1 MWAFPPSREATTPLQ
16 TKEIRASAQAASQG
30 GLLSTKARRVGAT
43 VDTQFNRRGGD
54 ADQGD
59 AIERESAVQWKPAT
73 TDQRAEMVRQ
83 LATTTL
89 WQLYMSQSA
98 AHDEIHVASARDE
111 WLAESQAD
119 LAVFARRKFKAGEL
133 VLLPFNHSLVEGTF
147 KRPVGAMPLEMVITP
162 DGEKATRVAFWVKPL
177 WLPKRIDDFTAAI
190 VPFWLLTKTQQAPK
204 SQGKA
209 ASQGSLIYAIAEVD
223 VPSPA
228 AIVKGGRDVK
238 SKVTMRIPYLTND
251 MSLDKGARLFV
262 KGNMLA
268 AWAQTENATATEDDT
283 A

>member
-1 MWAFPPSREATTPLQ
+1 M
-16 TKEIRASAQAASQG
+16 EIRASAQAASQG

-59 AIERESAVQWKPAT
+59 AIEGESAVMSLPSIQWKPAT

-98 AHDEIHVASARDE
+98 AHDEIHVASSCDDE

-119 LAVFARRKFKAGEL
+119 FAVFARRKFKAGEL
-133 VLLPFNHSLVEGTF
+133 VLLPVDHSLVEGNI

-162 DGEKATRVAFWVKPL
+162 DGEKEATRVAFWVKPCCE
-177 WLPKRIDDFTAAI
+177 PSRIFNNLVAEI
-190 VPFWLLTKTQQAPK
+190 VPFWLLTETQQAPE

-262 KGNMLA
+262 KGNLPA
-268 AWAQTENATATEDDT
+268 ALEDT
-283 A
+283 T

>member
-59 AIERESAVQWKPAT
+59 AIERESAVMSLPSIQWKPAT

-83 LATTTL
+83 FATTTL

-98 AHDEIHVASARDE
+98 AHDEIHVANAVAE

-133 VLLPFNHSLVEGTF
+133 VLLPFNHSRGGHFQEAGGSHA
-147 KRPVGAMPLEMVITP
+147 PG
-162 DGEKATRVAFWVKPL
+162 DGHHA
-177 WLPKRIDDFTAAI
+177 
-190 VPFWLLTKTQQAPK
+190 
-204 SQGKA
+204 
-209 ASQGSLIYAIAEVD
+209 
-223 VPSPA
+223 
-228 AIVKGGRDVK
+228 
-238 SKVTMRIPYLTND
+238 
-251 MSLDKGARLFV
+251 
-262 KGNMLA
+262 
-268 AWAQTENATATEDDT
+268 
-283 A
+283 

>member
-16 TKEIRASAQAASQG
+16 AMEIRASAHAASQG
-30 GLLSTKARRVGAT
+30 GLLSTKARRAGAT

-59 AIERESAVQWKPAT
+59 AIEGESAVMSLPSIQWKPAT

-133 VLLPFNHSLVEGTF
+133 VLLPFNHCRGGHFQEAGGSHAPGDGHHARRREGHP
-147 KRPVGAMPLEMVITP
+147 RRLLGEAPVG
-162 DGEKATRVAFWVKPL
+162 
-177 WLPKRIDDFTAAI
+177 
-190 VPFWLLTKTQQAPK
+190 TQ
-204 SQGKA
+204 
-209 ASQGSLIYAIAEVD
+209 
-223 VPSPA
+223 
-228 AIVKGGRDVK
+228 
-238 SKVTMRIPYLTND
+238 
-251 MSLDKGARLFV
+251 
-262 KGNMLA
+262 
-268 AWAQTENATATEDDT
+268 ENV
-283 A
+283 